1 MVYRLCLTHTIYGV
15 SHMTKERIQ
24 FGESS
29 RIHHANLSHFVMF
42 LFGSFFCLLVLYYV
56 ESLHTMT
63 GPAPAGDLI
72 STPICMVFLFGK
84 FFAILFL
91 FAMSPYGV
99 ALIPPIFGFAGFFL
113 TLFLASFLRSVSCIS
128 ACFLL
133 IPSFL
138 LTIYGFLLGNWATR
152 QAARGSRRLIP
163 VFFVTLLFWA
173 ALLFLHFGLS
183 HITSLGYLFKI
194 GV

>member
-24 FGESS
+24 IGESS

-99 ALIPPIFGFAGFFL
+99 ALIPPIFGFAWYTPTHTSWGKQ
-113 TLFLASFLRSVSCIS
+113 TRPCASL
-128 ACFLL
+128 
-133 IPSFL
+133 
-138 LTIYGFLLGNWATR
+138 
-152 QAARGSRRLIP
+152 
-163 VFFVTLLFWA
+163 
-173 ALLFLHFGLS
+173 
-183 HITSLGYLFKI
+183 
-194 GV
+194 